1 MKRVAIEA
9 ILVCHCILWL
19 SMVGCSG
26 SDEPVTTPTYFDLK
40 PHEVVELKRRALSFS
55 DGEAAYRLHL
65 YYEFGFAYDEA
76 LSMYWL
82 QKAEELGNER
92 ALHDLRV
99 RKTETENHQV
109 NSSENNS
116 SENTGQETTD
126 PFK

>member
-1 MKRVAIEA
+1 MQRVAIEA

-19 SMVGCSG
+19 STVGCSG

-40 PHEVVELKRRALSFS
+40 PREVVELKRRALSFN

-65 YYEFGFAYDEA
+65 YYELGFAYDES

-82 QKAEELGNER
+82 QKAGELGNER
-92 ALHDLRV
+92 ALHNLRV
-99 RKTETENHQV
+99 RKTEAENHQAH
-109 NSSENNS
+109 S